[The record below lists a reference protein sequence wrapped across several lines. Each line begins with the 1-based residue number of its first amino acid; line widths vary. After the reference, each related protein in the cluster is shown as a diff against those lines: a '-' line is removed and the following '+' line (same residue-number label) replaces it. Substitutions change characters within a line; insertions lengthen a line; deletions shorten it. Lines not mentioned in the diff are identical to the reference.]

1 MASTDDSHDS
11 NLRDRPIG
19 ELLGRLAQDTSTLV
33 HQELELAKVELT
45 QKGKAA
51 GKGAGMLGG
60 AAIAGLLALGT
71 LTAFLVLVLDK
82 AMPAWLAALIVG
94 ILWLAV
100 AGYLASIGR
109 KRLADAAPPKPEQ
122 TIETL
127 KEDVEWAKNQK

>member
-1 MASTDDSHDS
+1 MSSSDET
-11 NLRDRPIG
+11 NLRERPIG

-51 GKGAGMLGG
+51 GKGAGILGG
-60 AAIAGLLALGT
+60 AGVAALLALGT

-100 AGYLASIGR
+100 AGALASMG
-109 KRLADAAPPKPEQ
+109 KKQLAEASPPVPKQ